1 MSQLAVVVPR
11 SVQAHLESLG
21 QVGRVRPTV
30 GGFSNTTFLT
40 TLGSRSVLVKANSDE
55 TKRADL
61 RREAGILRYLA
72 DGEIPAPVLVS
83 LGETDGDADD
93 GTRWTVVVE
102 ETIEG
107 EAGLS
112 LVQQGNA
119 AGLGR
124 SAHQIGRMLEVVHN
138 QVIGPGDGLAAEELD
153 LGRRWSGD
161 RRAVAGLV
169 ETNTGL
175 THSALR
181 VGVTLVHGDAGFHN
195 TLWHDGELVG
205 LIDWEFAGVG
215 NPLADAAWVW
225 WTMTFRRLPASVWE
239 AFVSG
244 YRAERLALLGWSPE
258 VVVEFLRAQMFSL
271 LARTVP
277 ESNAR
282 KEWLRRLD
290 GLTRLN
296 VPAVQ

>member
-11 SVQAHLESLG
+11 SVRAYLESLG
-21 QVGRVRPTV
+21 HVGRVRPTV

-40 TLGSRSVLVKANSDE
+40 TLEGRSVLVKANSEE

-61 RREAGILRYLA
+61 CREASVLSFLA
-72 DGEIPAPVLVS
+72 GGEIPVPVLVS
-83 LGETDGDADD
+83 IGDVESDEGD
-93 GTRWTVVVE
+93 PWTVVVE
-102 ETIEG
+102 EAIDG
-107 EAGLS
+107 EPGLS
-112 LVQQGNA
+112 LVQRGDA
-119 AGLGR
+119 ADLGHCAR
-124 SAHQIGRMLEVVHN
+124 QIGRVLGVVHD
-138 QVIGPGDGLAAEELD
+138 QVIGAADGFAGVELD
-153 LGRRWSGD
+153 LGRRWSSD
-161 RRAVAGLV
+161 RHTVAGLV

-195 TLWHDGELVG
+195 TLWHERRLVS

-239 AFVSG
+239 AFVEG
-244 YRAERLALLGWSPE
+244 YRGDRLVLLGWSPE
-258 VVVEFLRAQMFSL
+258 LVTEFLRAQMFSL
-271 LARTVP
+271 LSRTQP

-290 GLTRLN
+290 GMSRLAI
-296 VPAVQ
+296 PAVK